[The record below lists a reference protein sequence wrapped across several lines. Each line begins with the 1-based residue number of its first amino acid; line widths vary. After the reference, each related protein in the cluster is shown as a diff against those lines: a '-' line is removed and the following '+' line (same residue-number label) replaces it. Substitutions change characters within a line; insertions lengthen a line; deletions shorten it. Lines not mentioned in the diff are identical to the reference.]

1 MYLSVIIDAAAL
13 AVLVW
18 FARTGWKRGVVR
30 TLSELIVVVLAMILA
45 GKIADL
51 AAVEAV
57 ERMRP
62 AVYEAVEEQV
72 DAILAE
78 GDTYAPPEEITE
90 KLLEMVEGLPGFLQ
104 ENARFWVENWPISAA
119 SVTHSARETLLR
131 LGKEAAD
138 KALSGVAY
146 RMAHA
151 IAYTL
156 AFSVVIFLLRRVMRA
171 LLVLRKLPVL
181 KQTDQALGLLVGAGK
196 GVLLLWLAG
205 LIAHVLLD
213 IPTEVTE
220 GSFLLRNTVFVVQ
233 GPLSQALF
241 SLPGIGGKTSL

>member
-1 MYLSVIIDAAAL
+1 MYLSVIIDAVAL
-13 AVLVW
+13 AVLIW

-45 GKIADL
+45 GKIADV
-51 AAVEAV
+51 AARQAVEY
-57 ERMRP
+57 MRP

-131 LGKEAAD
+131 LGKAAAD
-138 KALSGVAY
+138 RALSGAAY

-151 IAYTL
+151 IAYTV
-156 AFSVVIFLLRRVMRA
+156 AFSLVIFLLRRIMRA
-171 LLVLRKLPVL
+171 VFVVMKLPGL
-181 KQTDQALGLLVGAGK
+181 RQTDQVLGLLVGAGK

-205 LIAHVLLD
+205 IIANTLLD
-213 IPTEVTE
+213 LPQEVWE
-220 GSFLLRNTVFVVQ
+220 GSILLRNTVFVTQ
-233 GPLSQALF
+233 GPLMAKLF
-241 SLPGIGGKTSL
+241 SLPGMGG